1 VNRRLIASAVCLTA
15 FATTV
20 AGCSDESTSSSPQ
33 TTSTPKAQNAGGVP
47 KEVTT
52 FLASAAT
59 NPTDIVLKEPLAAPP
74 EHGKLVVSLVTP
86 QPVTQ
91 VESKAAAAAAKALG
105 WNHRAIPIEPTA
117 DGIQKAFQTAFEL
130 KPQPV
135 AITLTGYPK
144 VAYEAQ
150 LKKAKSRG
158 IAVITS
164 SATDP
169 PATGDGIEAV
179 IDGPAQVR
187 EAGRTIAAF
196 IVADSKGKAHIALF
210 GISSYPILG
219 EFAAGFKDGLAK
231 WCPDCTVKD
240 VDQQATDV
248 GTKTPQS
255 VVSTFQGNPDLNYA
269 VFSFGDM
276 TIGVDAALEA
286 AGLSSKVKI
295 AGEAATPA
303 NIKAVK
309 AGHELAWTGFAA
321 PVFGWRLIDAAA
333 RIASGGDATVAS
345 TTNLPAQ
352 LITPE
357 NVDKLVVDKDG
368 YYVGVDNYEGQ
379 FRQLWGVS

>member
-1 VNRRLIASAVCLTA
+1 VNRRLIASAVCVAAL
-15 FATTV
+15 ATTG
-20 AGCSDESTSSSPQ
+20 AGCSDDSTSSNSH
-33 TTSTPKAQNAGGVP
+33 TTSSPKAQNAGVP

-59 NPTDIVLKEPLAAPP
+59 NPPDIVLKEPLAAPP

-91 VESKAAAAAAKALG
+91 VESKAAASAAKALG
-105 WNHRAIPIEPTA
+105 WDHRAIPIEPTA

-144 VAYEAQ
+144 VAYAAQ
-150 LKKAKSRG
+150 LKTAKSRG

-164 SATDP
+164 STTDP
-169 PATGDGIEAV
+169 PATGDGIEAA

-196 IVADSKGKAHIALF
+196 IVADSKGTAHVALF

-276 TIGVDAALEA
+276 TIGVDAALA
-286 AGLSSKVKI
+286 AASLSGKVKI

-352 LITPE
+352 LITAE

-368 YYVGVDNYEGQ
+368 YYVGVDNYGDQ
-379 FRQLWGVS
+379 FRQLWGVN